1 MTTPVVS
8 VSILFLTI
16 ISPTKINP
24 IFTANSLSNEFA
36 VHLMLFNSI
45 EIMSRRYVND
55 AIYYKLTCFDMNS
68 MEGSSASASS
78 NPTVSVTNSSSA
90 PPAAMDEESLG
101 IGDEY
106 SAEIGVMN
114 NLEHKFHAQQ
124 QYGRLLKANEFV
136 MFRARMPMTEHIV
149 SHC

>member
-1 MTTPVVS
+1 M
-8 VSILFLTI
+8 
-16 ISPTKINP
+16 
-24 IFTANSLSNEFA
+24 
-36 VHLMLFNSI
+36 MLFNSI

-55 AIYYKLTCFDMNS
+55 AVFYKLTCFDMNS
-68 MEGSSASASS
+68 MEASSASSM
-78 NPTVSVTNSSSA
+78 PTVSVTNSSSN
-90 PPAAMDEESLG
+90 AATMDEESLG

-124 QYGRLLKANEFV
+124 QYGRLLKPNEFV

-149 SHC
+149 SC